1 MSLLRNFVVLCL
13 LVNSYC
19 QIDLQKIP
27 CGNGF
32 CVKKHLCE
40 DEVDSTVRAPK
51 DPYDLITLRIGDTDV
66 CFDYMLVCCKKE
78 KAAEE
83 VTTPSSAEDIEV
95 PPPSEVQCGKK
106 NERGLVYDFQHNDT
120 VAQFGQYP
128 WMVSVRK
135 TQGGTS
141 EYLCGGALTH
151 PTIVITT
158 AHNVHGR
165 LNLIAR
171 LGEWDVSTSNEPL
184 PHKDVAVADIFIH
197 KSYKPRPIEND
208 IAILVLSDPVT
219 YDQHIRP
226 ICLPQS
232 TDRFEGQRCES
243 TGWGTVGGVYSNIM
257 KMITVPVLPQS
268 RCSSLLGQAGLGE
281 HFALPNQFLCAGGE
295 KNVDMCN
302 GDGGSPLVCPTADG
316 SYKLAGIVSWG
327 IGCGGLDIPGVY
339 TSVSNYVSW
348 IEEMI
353 ENLD

>member
-1 MSLLRNFVVLCL
+1 MRLLRNIVVLCL
-13 LVNSYC
+13 LLNGYC
-19 QIDLQKIP
+19 QIVAQKIP
-27 CGNGF
+27 CENGF

-40 DEVDSTVRAPK
+40 DEADGAARVPK
-51 DPYDLITLRIGDTDV
+51 DPYDLITLRLGDTDV
-66 CFDYMLVCCKKE
+66 CFDYMLVCCKNE
-78 KAAEE
+78 KASEE
-83 VTTPSSAEDIEV
+83 VTTPASSEDIEV

-128 WMVSVRK
+128 WMVSVRTTVQSK
-135 TQGGTS
+135 
-141 EYLCGGALTH
+141 YLCGGALTH
-151 PTIVITT
+151 PNIVITT

-165 LNLIAR
+165 ANLIAR
-171 LGEWDVSTSNEPL
+171 MGEWDVSTTNEPL

-197 KSYKPRPIEND
+197 KKYKPRPIEHD

-232 TDRFEGQRCES
+232 TDRFEGVRCES
-243 TGWGTVGGVYSNIM
+243 TGWGTVGGVYANIM
-257 KMITVPVLPQS
+257 KRIIVPVLPQT
-268 RCSSLLGQAGLGE
+268 RCSTLLGQAGLGE

-295 KNVDMCN
+295 KDVDMCN

-327 IGCGGLDIPGVY
+327 IGCGESQIPGVY
-339 TSVSNYVSW
+339 TSVSNYASW
-348 IEEMI
+348 IEEI
-353 ENLD
+353 VENLD